1 MNKPASHFRRLLS
14 YIQDIFYNHFI
25 LINNNA
31 CTVYGMGLTK
41 EYVINCID
49 GSSPLLALLFEIMS
63 AEDAKAFVEAHWD
76 SI

>member
-1 MNKPASHFRRLLS
+1 MLPGLVGF
-14 YIQDIFYNHFI
+14 IQDIIYNHFI

-31 CTVYGMGLTK
+31 CTVYVMGLTK
-41 EYVINCID
+41 EYVINFID
-49 GSSPLLALLFEIMS
+49 GGSPLQAPLFEIMS